1 MIIPDLCLTALN
13 ESLIPYL
20 TQPNKGRSQSSC
32 TQTRHLPRT
41 VDSLSTL
48 FISTQLHWVNPV
60 KKKKK
65 KKKRIWLMFCCVQT
79 VWQMIFFHFVA
90 CCRCHPSCRKCFGVL
105 ALLAVIDYPL
115 NIKDGCTSMKMFAR
129 FCELKHSRTLSSFGN
144 ALQIL
149 HTHARPLYLRFMH
162 CIHSQSASF
171 CFLICVEWL
180 SLYWCYGKRQERRWN
195 LLSAFSAVLQM
206 G

>member
-1 MIIPDLCLTALN
+1 
-13 ESLIPYL
+13 
-20 TQPNKGRSQSSC
+20 
-32 TQTRHLPRT
+32 
-41 VDSLSTL
+41 
-48 FISTQLHWVNPV
+48 
-60 KKKKK
+60 
-65 KKKRIWLMFCCVQT
+65 MFCCVQT

-90 CCRCHPSCRKCFGVL
+90 CCRCHPMCRKCFGVL
-105 ALLAVIDYPL
+105 AVLAVIDYPL

-149 HTHARPLYLRFMH
+149 RTHAQPLYLRFMH

-180 SLYWCYGKRQERRWN
+180 SLSIDVMEKDKKNDGICCLHSVLLYRWGKAWGYVFAHEWDSVSLEEKDKSFGFR
-195 LLSAFSAVLQM
+195 LFPLQTCRPD
-206 G
+206 

>member
-1 MIIPDLCLTALN
+1 
-13 ESLIPYL
+13 
-20 TQPNKGRSQSSC
+20 
-32 TQTRHLPRT
+32 
-41 VDSLSTL
+41 
-48 FISTQLHWVNPV
+48 
-60 KKKKK
+60 
-65 KKKRIWLMFCCVQT
+65 MFCCVQT

-149 HTHARPLYLRFMH
+149 RTHARPLYLRFMH

-180 SLYWCYGKRQERRWN
+180 SLYWCYGKRQEKRWN
-195 LLSAFSAVLQM
+195 LLSAFSAALQM
-206 G
+206 SDHCSWGKARKRGTQWGELCFQSISLSRCNICCFKMSLNPSSSNQQLC